1 MAWLVDSAK
10 SLLRPVVATVRQRH
24 RQSTLRQ
31 TRPPIGRERLI
42 ADLDTLPIARGAV
55 VLVHSSLK
63 SIGFVEGG
71 AQTVVDSLVASIVDK
86 RGGTLL
92 LPTFSIDGTMHQTLA
107 SGRVFDSRS
116 TPSNLGAIPET
127 FRRQAT
133 TRRSLH
139 PSHSFGALGSQAE
152 ELVARHHLAGT
163 NFGRGTPMGL
173 LIDRPAYLLGLGSDI
188 GHVTFTHVVEDVEP
202 DFPLR
207 VYADPPFEVDC
218 IDVAGATHR
227 VRLPAHAPGEMQR
240 RRIDHPENGFLRDF
254 FAGWF
259 EAHAGLTWHGV
270 GEARCWLVP
279 ADAMYREFA
288 ALMRQGITIY
298 ARPEEIAAFQARTP
312 VGASQ

>member
-1 MAWLVDSAK
+1 MGSLKQHART
-10 SLLRPVVATVRQRH
+10 LLRPIVTALRRRR
-24 RQSTLRQ
+24 RQSALRQ
-31 TRPPIGRERLI
+31 TRSTISRETLV
-42 ADLDTLPIARGAV
+42 AGLDTLPIAPGAV

-71 AQTVVDSLVASIVDK
+71 AQTVVDALVASIVDK

-107 SGRVFDSRS
+107 SGRAFDARS

-127 FRRQAT
+127 FRRQAA

-139 PSHSFGALGSQAE
+139 PSHSFGAIGSQAE
-152 ELVARHHLAGT
+152 DLVGGHHTAGT

-207 VYADPPFEVDC
+207 VYAEQPFEVDC
-218 IDVAGATHR
+218 IDAAGVTHR
-227 VRLPAHAPGEMQR
+227 VRLPAHEPGEMQR
-240 RRIDHPENGFLRDF
+240 RRIDHPDNRFLRDF
-254 FAGWF
+254 FASWF
-259 EAHAGLTWHGV
+259 ETHAGLTWHRV
-270 GEARCWLVP
+270 GEARCWVVP
-279 ADAMYREFA
+279 ADQMYREFA
-288 ALMRQGITIY
+288 SLMRQGITIY
-298 ARPEEIAAFQARTP
+298 ARPEEIAGFESRLAKAP
-312 VGASQ
+312 V

>member
-1 MAWLVDSAK
+1 MAWLMDNAK
-10 SLLRPVVATVRQRH
+10 SLLRPVVAAARKRH

-42 ADLDTLPIARGAV
+42 ADLDALPITRGAV

-71 AQTVVDSLVASIVDK
+71 AQTVVDSLVTSIVDK
-86 RGGTLL
+86 RDGTLL

-107 SGRVFDSRS
+107 SGRVFDARS
-116 TPSNLGAIPET
+116 TPSNLGSIPET
-127 FRRQAT
+127 FRRQAAA
-133 TRRSLH
+133 RRSLH
-139 PSHSFGALGSQAE
+139 PSHSFGAIGGQAE

-207 VYADPPFEVDC
+207 VYAEPPFEVDC
-218 IDVAGATHR
+218 IDAAGATHR
-227 VRLPAHAPGEMQR
+227 VRLPAHEPGEMQR

-254 FAGWF
+254 FASWF
-259 EAHAGLTWHGV
+259 EVHAGLTWHRV

-279 ADAMYREFA
+279 AGAMYREFA

-298 ARPEEIAAFQARTP
+298 ARPEEIAAFKA
-312 VGASQ
+312 GAPAAASA